1 MDVLCVFALILGLA
15 GIAGSII
22 PGIPGPPLS
31 WAGMLLVYFSGQRGV
46 ADPMTLK
53 FLLIWMAVTVVVT
66 IFDYFV
72 PAWFTKVT
80 GGHKAASVGAI
91 IGLFVGLFSPVG
103 IILGSLIG
111 AFAGE
116 FLFAKRGVWD
126 SFKASLGAFL
136 GFISGTGA
144 KLIVSGIMLYEIIK
158 YVF

>member
-91 IGLFVGLFSPVG
+91 TGLFVGLFSPVG

>member
-1 MDVLCVFALILGLA
+1 MDVLCIFALLLGLA
-15 GIAGSII
+15 GIAGSIL

-31 WAGMLLVYFSGQRGV
+31 WAGLLLVYFSAQRGV
-46 ADPMTLK
+46 ADPMTLR
-53 FLLIWMAVTVVVT
+53 FLMIWLVITIVVT

-91 IGLFVGLFSPVG
+91 VGLFIGMFSPFG
-103 IILGSLIG
+103 IIVGSLAG
-111 AFAGE
+111 AFLGE
-116 FLFAKRGVWD
+116 FLFEKRGVWD

-136 GFISGTGA
+136 GFMSGTGA
-144 KLIVSGIMLYEIIK
+144 KLITSGIMLYDIIK